1 MKNPLKAYTKT
12 IIIISSLI
20 SICLVLFIA
29 FSANYYI
36 SRMSKNNTELYSA
49 YRISELMKS
58 FKSNIVV
65 LESKQRGYMVTGD
78 GKFLEAYK
86 LKESETKTYLKSMEK
101 YFLGKPEEEA
111 FYKLKE
117 LTYKKLMEAKD
128 LNSNMNAIGV
138 PGQTNNQE
146 ISGINTMTEITNTVD
161 EINESLSGT
170 TKTLLDNSVEYVSAS
185 KNWSYLEISLGILT
199 ALAAVIILVADINT
213 RNKLEDELRIA
224 KKLADEN
231 AVMKEQF
238 MANMSH
244 EIRTPMNSI
253 LGFSDLLE
261 KTTLNKTQTE
271 YLMAVKTSGS
281 NLLNIINDI
290 LDFSK
295 IEAGKLN
302 IEKISF
308 NLIDLLDSLRVM
320 FTPKASE
327 KHINFSIVIDEKT
340 PTYVFGDPTRLLQ
353 ILINLTNN
361 AIKFTQHGE
370 VKLSCEIKS
379 IEHDIVQFVFKVKDT
394 GIGIPADKVG
404 GIFERFNQGNTETTR
419 KYGGNGLGL
428 AIVKQL
434 VEIQNGDISL
444 KSREG
449 VGSEFIVKIS
459 YPISYENKII
469 EAENKNKDLKISSNK
484 TLHVL
489 LAEDHILNQKLA
501 TAYLTGFGLE
511 VDLAENGLE
520 AVEKLKTKHYD
531 LVLMDIQMPILDGYH
546 ASKKIREELNINV
559 PIIAMT
565 AHIMANEK
573 EKCLSYGMTD
583 YLSKPFKE
591 IDLYNMLN
599 TYLGDK
605 DTTNSSIQS
614 SSTDVQQS
622 SQQET
627 TKKYTIIS
635 IEHLHSLSRGNT
647 TFIKEIIHLFLE
659 QNPIEIND
667 VEKAI
672 EHKDYAVISSVA
684 HKMKTSVGFIGIE
697 QLLQPLN
704 QLEKLAINQG
714 NANDILG
721 IFKNVKTTC
730 HKASM
735 ELRLFL
741 NELG

>member
-12 IIIISSLI
+12 IIIVSSLI

-58 FKSNIVV
+58 FKSNIIV
-65 LESKQRGYMVTGD
+65 LENKQRGYIVTGD

-128 LNSNMNAIGV
+128 LNSSMNVIGV
-138 PGQTNNQE
+138 PSQTNNQE
-146 ISGINTMTEITNTVD
+146 ASGINTMTEITNTVD

-213 RNKLEDELRIA
+213 RNKLENELRIA

-361 AIKFTQHGE
+361 AIKFTQFGE

-434 VEIQNGDISL
+434 VEIQNGDISI
-444 KSREG
+444 KSKEG

-501 TAYLTGFGLE
+501 TAYLTGFGLK

-531 LVLMDIQMPILDGYH
+531 LVLMDIQMPILDGYN
-546 ASKKIREELNINV
+546 ASKKIREELNIKV

-591 IDLYNMLN
+591 IDLYNLLN
-599 TYLGDK
+599 AYLGDK
-605 DTTNSSIQS
+605 NVINSAIES
-614 SSTDVQQS
+614 SYTEAQQS
-622 SQQET
+622 SLQDD
-627 TKKYTIIS
+627 TKKYTVIS
-635 IEHLHSLSRGNT
+635 VEHLHSLSRGNT

-672 EHKDYAVISSVA
+672 EHKDYAVISSVS

>member
-1 MKNPLKAYTKT
+1 MKSNLKAYTKT

-58 FKSNIVV
+58 FKSNIIV
-65 LESKQRGYMVTGD
+65 LESKQRGYIVTGD
-78 GKFLEAYK
+78 AKFLEAYK

-117 LTYKKLMEAKD
+117 LTYKKLMEAKS
-128 LNSNMNAIGV
+128 LNGSMNSAGV
-138 PGQTNNQE
+138 PGQNNAIE
-146 ISGINTMTEITNTVD
+146 SMGINTMTEITNTVD
-161 EINESLSGT
+161 EINESLSKN
-170 TKTLLDNSVEYVSAS
+170 TKTLLDHSVEYVSAS
-185 KNWSYLEISLGILT
+185 KNWSYLEIGLGILT
-199 ALAAVIILVADINT
+199 ALAAVIILVTDINT

-231 AVMKEQF
+231 AIMKEQF

-253 LGFSDLLE
+253 LGFTDLLE
-261 KTTLNKTQTE
+261 KTTLNKTQID

-308 NLIDLLDSLRVM
+308 NMIDLLDSLKVM
-320 FTPKASE
+320 FATKAAEKNIQFNVIVDERTP
-327 KHINFSIVIDEKT
+327 V
-340 PTYVFGDPTRLLQ
+340 YVFGDPTRLLQ

-361 AIKFTQHGE
+361 AIKFTQQGS
-370 VKLSCEIKS
+370 VRVSCEIKS
-379 IEHDIVQFVFKVKDT
+379 IEHDVVQFVFKVKDS
-394 GIGIPADKVG
+394 GIGIPDDKIA

-444 KSREG
+444 KSKEG
-449 VGSEFIVKIS
+449 LGSEFSVRMS

-469 EAENKNKDLKISSNK
+469 ATDSTNKSLKIVSSKPLNI
-484 TLHVL
+484 L

-501 TAYLTGFGLE
+501 VAYLEGFGLV
-511 VDLAENGLE
+511 VDLAENGEE
-520 AVEKLKTKHYD
+520 AIRKLKAKHYD
-531 LVLMDIQMPILDGYH
+531 LILMDIQMPILDGYH
-546 ASKKIREELNINV
+546 ASKKIREELNNHV

-565 AHIMANEK
+565 AHTMPNEK
-573 EKCLSYGMTD
+573 EKCLSFGMND

-591 IDLYNMLN
+591 VDLFNIVN
-599 TYLGDK
+599 QYLG
-605 DTTNSSIQS
+605 TNVAFTNTQDQAKNVVAPSNN
-614 SSTDVQQS
+614 
-622 SQQET
+622 
-627 TKKYTIIS
+627 YTIINPD
-635 IEHLHSLSRGNT
+635 HLYSLSRGNNA
-647 TFIKEIIHLFLE
+647 FIKDIVQLFLD
-659 QNPIEIND
+659 QNPLEINEI
-667 VEKAI
+667 EKAI
-672 EHKDYAVISSVA
+672 QQQNYASISSIA
-684 HKMKTSVGFIGIE
+684 HKMKTSVGFIGID
-697 QLLQPLN
+697 QLLAPLN
-704 QLEKLAINQG
+704 KLEKSAIAQG
-714 NANDILG
+714 NTNDINLLFEE
-721 IFKNVKTTC
+721 IKTTC
-730 HKASM
+730 NKAII
-735 ELRLFL
+735 ELSSFL
-741 NELG
+741 KEIEV

>member
-1 MKNPLKAYTKT
+1 MKKPLKAYTKT

-58 FKSNIVV
+58 FKSNIIV
-65 LESKQRGYMVTGD
+65 LESKQRGYIVTGD

-128 LNSNMNAIGV
+128 LNSSINAIGV

-146 ISGINTMTEITNTVD
+146 TSGINTMTEITNTVD

-213 RNKLEDELRIA
+213 RNKLENELRIA

-327 KHINFSIVIDEKT
+327 KHIHFSIVIDEKT

-379 IEHDIVQFVFKVKDT
+379 IEHDIVQLVFKVKDT

-449 VGSEFIVKIS
+449 IGSEFIVKIS

-469 EAENKNKDLKISSNK
+469 EAENKNKDLKISSSK

-501 TAYLTGFGLE
+501 TAYLNGFGLE

-546 ASKKIREELNINV
+546 ASKKIREELKINV

-599 TYLGDK
+599 SYLGDK
-605 DTTNSSIQS
+605 NVINSAIES
-614 SSTDVQQS
+614 SSTETQQS
-622 SQQET
+622 SLQDD
-627 TKKYTIIS
+627 TKKYTVIS
-635 IEHLHSLSRGNT
+635 VEHLHSLSRGNT

-672 EHKDYAVISSVA
+672 EHKDYATISSVA

-704 QLEKLAINQG
+704 QLEKLAISQG

-721 IFKNVKTTC
+721 IFKNVKATC
-730 HKASM
+730 HEASM

-741 NELG
+741 TELA

>member
-1 MKNPLKAYTKT
+1 MKGALKQYTKS

-58 FKSNIVV
+58 FKSNIIV
-65 LESKQRGYMVTGD
+65 LEAKQRGYMVTGD

-101 YFLGKPEEEA
+101 YFSGKPEEEA

-128 LNSNMNAIGV
+128 LNSSMNAIGI
-138 PGQTNNQE
+138 PGGNNDVQT
-146 ISGINTMTEITNTVD
+146 SGINTMTEITNTVD
-161 EINESLSGT
+161 EINESLSKT
-170 TKTLLDNSVEYVSAS
+170 TKSLLDNSVEYVSAS
-185 KNWSYLEISLGILT
+185 KNWSYLEITLAILT
-199 ALAAVIILVADINT
+199 ALAAVVILIADINT
-213 RNKLEDELRIA
+213 RNKLEEELRVA
-224 KKLADEN
+224 KKLADDN
-231 AVMKEQF
+231 ALMKEQF

-253 LGFSDLLE
+253 LGFTELLE
-261 KTTLNKTQTE
+261 KTDLNKTQTD

-308 NLIDLLDSLRVM
+308 NLLELLDSLKVM
-320 FTPKASE
+320 FDPKANE
-327 KHINFSIVIDEKT
+327 KQIAFKLVVDEKT
-340 PTYVFGDPTRLLQ
+340 PTYIFGDPTRLMQ

-361 AIKFTQHGE
+361 AIKFTQSGE

-394 GIGIPADKVG
+394 GIGIPADKIAS
-404 GIFERFNQGNTETTR
+404 IFERFNQGNTETTR

-434 VEIQNGDISL
+434 VEIQNGDISV
-444 KSREG
+444 KSKEG
-449 VGSEFIVKIS
+449 LGSEFAVKIS

-469 EAENKNKDLKISSNK
+469 PFEHKHIHLKIKSDRP
-484 TLHVL
+484 LWVL

-501 TAYLTGFGLE
+501 VAYLTNFGLQ
-511 VDLAENGLE
+511 VDLAENGAE
-520 AVEKLKTKHYD
+520 AFGMIKHKSYD
-531 LVLMDIQMPILDGYH
+531 LVLMDIQMPVMDGYH
-546 ASKKIREELNINV
+546 ASKKIREELKSDV

-565 AHIMANEK
+565 AHMMANER
-573 EKCLSYGMTD
+573 EKCTSYGMDD

-591 IDLYNMLN
+591 VELFNMVN
-599 TYLGDK
+599 AYLGNK
-605 DTTNSSIQS
+605 KESVVIP
-614 SSTDVQQS
+614 
-622 SQQET
+622 ET
-627 TKKYTIIS
+627 KSENAETRGPQPYSVIRV
-635 IEHLHSLSRGNT
+635 EHLHTLSRGNL
-647 TFIKEIIHLFLE
+647 TFIKEIIRLFLD
-659 QNPIEIND
+659 QNPTEAIEL
-667 VEKAI
+667 EKAI
-672 EHKDYAVISSVA
+672 QQKDYTAIRSIA

-697 QLLQPLN
+697 QLLAPLN
-704 QLEKLAINQG
+704 QLEDLAMRE
-714 NANDILG
+714 ANISDIAS
-721 IFKNVKTTC
+721 IFKDVKAVCQRAVTELNALLTD
-730 HKASM
+730 M
-735 ELRLFL
+735 ESTS
-741 NELG
+741 

>member
-1 MKNPLKAYTKT
+1 MKSNLKAYTKT

-58 FKSNIVV
+58 FKSNILV
-65 LESKQRGYMVTGD
+65 LESKQRGYIVTGD
-78 GKFLEAYK
+78 AKFLEAYK

-101 YFLGKPEEEA
+101 YFLDKPEEEA

-117 LTYKKLMEAKD
+117 LTYKKLMEAKS
-128 LNSNMNAIGV
+128 LNGSMNSIGV
-138 PGQTNNQE
+138 PGQNNAIE
-146 ISGINTMTEITNTVD
+146 SAGINTMTEITNTVD
-161 EINESLSGT
+161 EINESLSKN
-170 TKTLLDNSVEYVSAS
+170 TKTLLDHSVEYVSAS
-185 KNWSYLEISLGILT
+185 KNWSYLEIGLGILT
-199 ALAAVIILVADINT
+199 ALAAVIILVTDINT

-231 AVMKEQF
+231 AIMKEQF

-253 LGFSDLLE
+253 LGFTDLLE
-261 KTTLNKTQTE
+261 KTTLNKTQTD

-308 NLIDLLDSLRVM
+308 NMIDLLDSLKVM
-320 FTPKASE
+320 FATKAAE
-327 KHINFSIVIDEKT
+327 QNIQFNVVIDEKT
-340 PTYVFGDPTRLLQ
+340 PTYVFGDPSRLLQ

-361 AIKFTQHGE
+361 AIKFTQQGS
-370 VKLSCEIKS
+370 VRVSCEIKS
-379 IEHDIVQFVFKVKDT
+379 IEHDIVQFVFKVKDS
-394 GIGIPADKVG
+394 GIGIPDDKIA

-444 KSREG
+444 KSKEG
-449 VGSEFIVKIS
+449 IGSEFSVKMS

-469 EAENKNKDLKISSNK
+469 LADNRNSSLKISSTK
-484 TLHVL
+484 PLHIL

-501 TAYLTGFGLE
+501 VAYLGGFGLQ
-511 VDLAENGLE
+511 VDLAENGEE
-520 AVEKLKTKHYD
+520 AIKKLKAKHYD
-531 LVLMDIQMPILDGYH
+531 LILMDIQMPVLDGYH
-546 ASKKIREELNINV
+546 ASKKIREEINSIV

-565 AHIMANEK
+565 AHTMPNEK
-573 EKCLSYGMTD
+573 EKCLSFGMND

-591 IDLYNMLN
+591 IELFNIVN
-599 TYLGDK
+599 QYLGANGN
-605 DTTNSSIQS
+605 TVTESIE
-614 SSTDVQQS
+614 SSTENNSTS
-622 SQQET
+622 S
-627 TKKYTIIS
+627 KHYAIIDPN
-635 IEHLHSLSRGNT
+635 HLYSLSRGNNA
-647 TFIKEIIHLFLE
+647 FIKDIVQLFLD
-659 QNPIEIND
+659 QNPLELSEI
-667 VEKAI
+667 EKAI
-672 EHKDYAVISSVA
+672 DQQNYASISSIA

-697 QLLQPLN
+697 QLLAPLN
-704 QLEKLAINQG
+704 KLEKLAISQG
-714 NANDILG
+714 NTNDINSL
-721 IFKNVKTTC
+721 FSEVKITC
-730 HKASM
+730 QKAIG
-735 ELRLFL
+735 ELTVFL
-741 NELG
+741 KEIEA

>member
-1 MKNPLKAYTKT
+1 MKSKLKAYTKT

-36 SRMSKNNTELYSA
+36 SHMSKNNTELYSA

-58 FKSNIVV
+58 FKSNIIV
-65 LESKQRGYMVTGD
+65 LESKQRGYIVTGD

-86 LKESETKTYLKSMEK
+86 LKEGETKTYLKSMEK
-101 YFLGKPEEEA
+101 YFSGKPEEEA

-117 LTYKKLMEAKD
+117 LTYKKLMEAKS
-128 LNSNMNAIGV
+128 LSGNMNTIGA
-138 PGQTNNQE
+138 PEQTNTTE
-146 ISGINTMTEITNTVD
+146 AAGINTMTEITNTVD
-161 EINESLSGT
+161 EINESLSKT

-185 KNWSYLEISLGILT
+185 KSWSYLEIGLGILT
-199 ALAAVIILVADINT
+199 ALAAVVILVTDINT

-224 KKLADEN
+224 KKIADEN
-231 AVMKEQF
+231 AIMKEQF

-261 KTTLNKTQTE
+261 KTTLTKVQTD

-308 NLIDLLDSLRVM
+308 NIIDLLDSLRVM
-320 FTPKASE
+320 FAPKATE
-327 KHINFSIVIDEKT
+327 KNIQFNIVMDEKI
-340 PTYVFGDPTRLLQ
+340 PSYVFGDPTRLLQ

-361 AIKFTQHGE
+361 AIKFTQQGH

-379 IEHDIVQFVFKVKDT
+379 IEHDVVQFVFKIKDT
-394 GIGIPADKVG
+394 GIGIPDDKID

-444 KSREG
+444 KSKEG
-449 VGSEFIVKIS
+449 IGSEFVVKMS

-469 EAENKNKDLKISSNK
+469 QSENKNKSLKIISD
-484 TLHVL
+484 TPLYIL

-501 TAYLTGFGLE
+501 LAYLEGFGLH
-511 VDLAENGLE
+511 VDLAENGVE
-520 AVEKLKTKHYD
+520 AVEKFKTKTYD
-531 LVLMDIQMPILDGYH
+531 LVLMDIQMPLLDGYH
-546 ASKKIREELNINV
+546 ASKKIREELKSNV

-565 AHIMANEK
+565 AHIMANER
-573 EKCLSYGMTD
+573 EKCMSYGMND

-591 IDLYNMLN
+591 IDLYTIVNQ
-599 TYLGDK
+599 YLGTRLELK
-605 DTTNSSIQS
+605 N
-614 SSTDVQQS
+614 V
-622 SQQET
+622 
-627 TKKYTIIS
+627 TKEQVLENNVATPNKYIIIS
-635 IEHLHSLSRGNT
+635 PEHLYSLSRGNN
-647 TFIKEIIHLFLE
+647 TFIKEIIQLFLD
-659 QNPIEIND
+659 QNPIEIKEI
-667 VEKAI
+667 EKGI
-672 EHKDYAVISSVA
+672 QQQDYAIISSIA

-697 QLLQPLN
+697 QLLAPLN

-714 NANDILG
+714 NTHDIQNL
-721 IFKNVKTTC
+721 FTEVKITC
-730 HKASM
+730 GKAVL
-735 ELRLFL
+735 ELNSFMK
-741 NELG
+741 EIEA

>member
-1 MKNPLKAYTKT
+1 MKSKLKAYTKT

-36 SRMSKNNTELYSA
+36 SSMSKNNTELYNA

-58 FKSNIVV
+58 FKSNIIV
-65 LESKQRGYMVTGD
+65 LESKQRGYIVTGD

-101 YFLGKPEEEA
+101 YFSGKPEEEA

-117 LTYKKLMEAKD
+117 LTYKKLMEAKS
-128 LNSNMNAIGV
+128 LNGNMNMMGSPEQANTIEVAGM
-138 PGQTNNQE
+138 
-146 ISGINTMTEITNTVD
+146 NTMTEITNTVD
-161 EINESLSGT
+161 EINESLSKT
-170 TKTLLDNSVEYVSAS
+170 TKILLDNSVEYVSAS
-185 KNWSYLEISLGILT
+185 KSWSYLEIGLGILT
-199 ALAAVIILVADINT
+199 ALAAVVILVTDINT

-224 KKLADEN
+224 KKIADEN
-231 AVMKEQF
+231 AIMKEQF

-261 KTTLNKTQTE
+261 KTTLNKMQTE

-308 NLIDLLDSLRVM
+308 NIIDLLDSLRVM
-320 FTPKASE
+320 FAPKAAE
-327 KHINFSIVIDEKT
+327 KNIQFNVVVDEKT
-340 PTYVFGDPTRLLQ
+340 PTYIFGDPTRLLQ

-361 AIKFTQHGE
+361 AIKFTQQGH
-370 VKLSCEIKS
+370 VKLSCEIKN
-379 IEHDIVQFVFKVKDT
+379 IEHDVVQFVFKIKDT
-394 GIGIPADKVG
+394 GIGIPDDKIE

-434 VEIQNGDISL
+434 VKIQNGDISL
-444 KSREG
+444 KSKEG
-449 VGSEFIVKIS
+449 IGSEFLVKMS

-469 EAENKNKDLKISSNK
+469 QSENKNKLFKIISDK
-484 TLHVL
+484 PLHIL

-501 TAYLTGFGLE
+501 VAYLEGFGLQ
-511 VDLAENGLE
+511 VDLAENGVE
-520 AVEKLKTKHYD
+520 AVEKFKTKKYD
-531 LVLMDIQMPILDGYH
+531 LILMDIQMPLLDGYH
-546 ASKKIREELNINV
+546 AAKQIREELSNTI

-565 AHIMANEK
+565 AHIMANER
-573 EKCLSYGMTD
+573 EKCMSYGMND
-583 YLSKPFKE
+583 YISKPFKE
-591 IDLYNMLN
+591 IELYTIVNQYIGTHYESKNFAKELILEN
-599 TYLGDK
+599 
-605 DTTNSSIQS
+605 
-614 SSTDVQQS
+614 DV
-622 SQQET
+622 ET
-627 TKKYTIIS
+627 SKKYSVINP
-635 IEHLHSLSRGNT
+635 EHLYSLSRGNN
-647 TFIKEIIHLFLE
+647 TFIKEIIHLFLD
-659 QNPIEIND
+659 QNPIEIKEI
-667 VEKAI
+667 EKSI
-672 EHKDYAVISSVA
+672 EQQDYAVISSIA

-697 QLLQPLN
+697 QLLAPLN
-704 QLEKLAINQG
+704 QLEKLGINQG
-714 NANDILG
+714 NINDIQNLF
-721 IFKNVKTTC
+721 IEVKTNC
-730 HKASM
+730 DKAIL
-735 ELRLFL
+735 ELNTFL
-741 NELG
+741 KEIGA

>member
-1 MKNPLKAYTKT
+1 MKSNLKAYTKT

-58 FKSNIVV
+58 FKSNILV
-65 LESKQRGYMVTGD
+65 LESKQRGYIVTGD
-78 GKFLEAYK
+78 AKFLEAYK

-101 YFLGKPEEEA
+101 YFLDKPEEEA

-117 LTYKKLMEAKD
+117 LTYKKLMEAKS
-128 LNSNMNAIGV
+128 LNGSVNSIGI
-138 PGQTNNQE
+138 PGQNSAIE
-146 ISGINTMTEITNTVD
+146 SAGINTMTEITNTVD
-161 EINESLSGT
+161 EINESLSKN
-170 TKTLLDNSVEYVSAS
+170 TKTLLDHSVEYVSAS
-185 KNWSYLEISLGILT
+185 KNWSYLEIGLGILT
-199 ALAAVIILVADINT
+199 ALAAVIILVTDINT

-231 AVMKEQF
+231 AIMKEQF

-253 LGFSDLLE
+253 LGFTDLLE
-261 KTTLNKTQTE
+261 KTTLNKTQID

-308 NLIDLLDSLRVM
+308 NIIDLLDSLKVM
-320 FTPKASE
+320 FATKAAE
-327 KHINFSIVIDEKT
+327 KGIQFNVVIDEKT
-340 PTYVFGDPTRLLQ
+340 PAYVFGDPTRLLQ

-361 AIKFTQHGE
+361 AIKFTQQGS
-370 VKLSCEIKS
+370 VRVSCEIKS
-379 IEHDIVQFVFKVKDT
+379 IEHDIVQFVFKVKDS
-394 GIGIPADKVG
+394 GIGIPDDKIA

-444 KSREG
+444 KSKEG
-449 VGSEFIVKIS
+449 IGSEFLVKMS

-469 EAENKNKDLKISSNK
+469 AADSANKSLKIMSDK
-484 TLHVL
+484 PMHIL

-501 TAYLTGFGLE
+501 VAYLEGFGLH
-511 VDLAENGLE
+511 VDLAENGEE
-520 AVEKLKTKHYD
+520 AIHKLKTKHYD
-531 LVLMDIQMPILDGYH
+531 LILMDIQMPVLDGYH
-546 ASKKIREELNINV
+546 ASKKIREDINSTI

-565 AHIMANEK
+565 AHTMPNEK
-573 EKCLSYGMTD
+573 EKCLSFGMND

-591 IDLYNMLN
+591 VELFNMVN
-599 TYLGDK
+599 QYLGNIGNTIT
-605 DTTNSSIQS
+605 DTIE
-614 SSTDVQQS
+614 SSTESNATS
-622 SQQET
+622 S
-627 TKKYTIIS
+627 KHYAIINPD
-635 IEHLHSLSRGNT
+635 HLYSLSRGNNA
-647 TFIKEIIHLFLE
+647 FIKDIVQLFLD
-659 QNPIEIND
+659 QNPLELSEI
-667 VEKAI
+667 EKAI
-672 EHKDYAVISSVA
+672 DQQNYASISSIA

-697 QLLQPLN
+697 QLLAPLN
-704 QLEKLAINQG
+704 KLEKLAITQG
-714 NANDILG
+714 NTNDINSL
-721 IFKNVKTTC
+721 FSEVKITC
-730 HKASM
+730 QKAIG
-735 ELRLFL
+735 ELTAFL
-741 NELG
+741 KEIEA

>member
-1 MKNPLKAYTKT
+1 
-12 IIIISSLI
+12 
-20 SICLVLFIA
+20 
-29 FSANYYI
+29 
-36 SRMSKNNTELYSA
+36 MSKNNTELYSA

-58 FKSNIVV
+58 FKSNIIV
-65 LESKQRGYMVTGD
+65 LESKQRGYIVTGD

-101 YFLGKPEEEA
+101 YFSGKPEEEA

-117 LTYKKLMEAKD
+117 LTYKKLMEAKS
-128 LNSNMNAIGV
+128 LSGSMNTIGAAE
-138 PGQTNNQE
+138 QTNTTE
-146 ISGINTMTEITNTVD
+146 AAGINTMTEITNTVD
-161 EINESLSGT
+161 EINESLSKT
-170 TKTLLDNSVEYVSAS
+170 TKTLLGNSVEYVNAS
-185 KNWSYLEISLGILT
+185 KSWSYLEIGLGILT
-199 ALAAVIILVADINT
+199 ALAAVVILVTDINT

-224 KKLADEN
+224 KKVADEN
-231 AVMKEQF
+231 AIMKEQF

-308 NLIDLLDSLRVM
+308 NIIDLLDSLRVM
-320 FTPKASE
+320 FAPKAAE
-327 KHINFSIVIDEKT
+327 KNIQFNIEVDDKT

-361 AIKFTQHGE
+361 AIKFTQQGH

-379 IEHDIVQFVFKVKDT
+379 IEHDVVQFVFKIKDT
-394 GIGIPADKVG
+394 GIGIPDDKIED
-404 GIFERFNQGNTETTR
+404 IFERFNQGNTETTR

-444 KSREG
+444 KSKEG
-449 VGSEFIVKIS
+449 IGSEFLVIMS

-469 EAENKNKDLKISSNK
+469 QSENKNKSFKIISDK
-484 TLHVL
+484 PLYIL

-501 TAYLTGFGLE
+501 LAYLEGFGLQ
-511 VDLAENGLE
+511 VDLAENGVE
-520 AVEKLKTKHYD
+520 AVEKFKTKTYD
-531 LVLMDIQMPILDGYH
+531 LVLMDIQMPLLDGYH
-546 ASKKIREELNINV
+546 ASKKIREELKSNV
-559 PIIAMT
+559 PIVAMT
-565 AHIMANEK
+565 AHIMANER
-573 EKCLSYGMTD
+573 EKCMSYGMND

-591 IDLYNMLN
+591 IDLFNMVN
-599 TYLGDK
+599 QYLGTQTEAK
-605 DTTNSSIQS
+605 NIAKEL
-614 SSTDVQQS
+614 VL
-622 SQQET
+622 
-627 TKKYTIIS
+627 KHNVIVPNKYVIINP
-635 IEHLHSLSRGNT
+635 EHLYALSRGNN
-647 TFIKEIIHLFLE
+647 TFIKEIIHLFLD
-659 QNPIEIND
+659 QNPLEIKEIEKGIQQQ
-667 VEKAI
+667 
-672 EHKDYAVISSVA
+672 DYAVISSIA

-697 QLLQPLN
+697 HLLAPLN
-704 QLEKLAINQG
+704 QLEKLTISQG
-714 NANDILG
+714 NTNDIQDL
-721 IFKNVKTTC
+721 FAEVKTTC
-730 HKASM
+730 DKAVL
-735 ELRLFL
+735 ELHSFL
-741 NELG
+741 QEIEV

>member
-1 MKNPLKAYTKT
+1 VKSNLKAYTKT

-58 FKSNIVV
+58 FKSNILV
-65 LESKQRGYMVTGD
+65 LESKQRGYIVTGD
-78 GKFLEAYK
+78 AKFLEAYK

-101 YFLGKPEEEA
+101 YFLDKPEEEA

-117 LTYKKLMEAKD
+117 LTYKKLMEAKS
-128 LNSNMNAIGV
+128 LNGSVNSIGI
-138 PGQTNNQE
+138 PGQNSAIE
-146 ISGINTMTEITNTVD
+146 SGGINTMTEITNTVD
-161 EINESLSGT
+161 EINESLSKN
-170 TKTLLDNSVEYVSAS
+170 TKTLLDHSVEYVSAS
-185 KNWSYLEISLGILT
+185 KNWSYLEIGLGILT
-199 ALAAVIILVADINT
+199 ALAAVIILVTDINT

-231 AVMKEQF
+231 AIMKEQF

-253 LGFSDLLE
+253 LGFTDLLE
-261 KTTLNKTQTE
+261 KTTLNKTQID

-308 NLIDLLDSLRVM
+308 NIIDLLDSLKVM
-320 FTPKASE
+320 FATKAAE
-327 KHINFSIVIDEKT
+327 KGIQFNVVIDEKT
-340 PTYVFGDPTRLLQ
+340 PAYVFGDPTRLLQ

-361 AIKFTQHGE
+361 AIKFTQQGS
-370 VKLSCEIKS
+370 VRVSCEIKS
-379 IEHDIVQFVFKVKDT
+379 IEHDIVQFVFKVKDS
-394 GIGIPADKVG
+394 GIGIPDDKIA

-444 KSREG
+444 KSKEG
-449 VGSEFIVKIS
+449 IGSEFSVKMS

-469 EAENKNKDLKISSNK
+469 AADSANKSLKIMSDK
-484 TLHVL
+484 PLHIL

-501 TAYLTGFGLE
+501 VAYLEGFGLH
-511 VDLAENGLE
+511 VDLAENGEE
-520 AVEKLKTKHYD
+520 AIHKLKTKHYD
-531 LVLMDIQMPILDGYH
+531 LILMDIQMPVLDGYH
-546 ASKKIREELNINV
+546 ASKKIREDINSTI

-565 AHIMANEK
+565 AHTMPNEK
-573 EKCLSYGMTD
+573 EKCLSFGMND

-591 IDLYNMLN
+591 VELFNMVN
-599 TYLGDK
+599 QYLGNIGNTIT
-605 DTTNSSIQS
+605 DTIE
-614 SSTDVQQS
+614 SSTESNATS
-622 SQQET
+622 S
-627 TKKYTIIS
+627 KHYAIINPD
-635 IEHLHSLSRGNT
+635 HLYSLSRGNNA
-647 TFIKEIIHLFLE
+647 FIKDIVQLFLD
-659 QNPIEIND
+659 QNPLELSEI
-667 VEKAI
+667 EKAI
-672 EHKDYAVISSVA
+672 DQQNYASISSIA

-697 QLLQPLN
+697 QLLAPLN
-704 QLEKLAINQG
+704 KLEKLAISQG
-714 NANDILG
+714 NTNDINSL
-721 IFKNVKTTC
+721 FSEVKITC
-730 HKASM
+730 QKAIG
-735 ELRLFL
+735 ELTVFL
-741 NELG
+741 KEIEV